1 MLQSVMYFI
10 IYCKA
15 CRLEYIQLDR
25 EDRIRGRNINVS
37 VYQYQV
43 VGFYYLYN
51 FLTEY
56 VAFRL

>member
-1 MLQSVMYFI
+1 MYFI